1 MRLEPTSFPSGLPS
15 GQSSSTPRSPHL
27 HHGRAGAQAAQA
39 PPPPASAISIT
50 LRLHLL
56 HPRLPA
62 PLPCSSACGRA
73 TPFAGPSQ
81 SALLP
86 LSSSSGQEPG
96 GEVSEAR
103 VLRPWVH
110 PLPGPPP
117 HSQPLCLRFWLQL
130 PALVPSGWLPLLPVL
145 GTRSTPW
152 QPYPCLHICTPCLDS
167 TLLKLPTLS
176 EPSVSSWARPLTY
189 SSATSCTSHSRRSP
203 SSRRPAF

>member
-1 MRLEPTSFPSGLPS
+1 MQGLRLPS
-15 GQSSSTPRSPHL
+15 PT
-27 HHGRAGAQAAQA
+27 
-39 PPPPASAISIT
+39 PPASAISIT

-176 EPSVSSWARPLTY
+176 EPSVSSWARPLMY